1 MKKTQI
7 KAPDNPLLDKH
18 LNDDPRFDP
27 ADLKTPY
34 THRGTGPDKWD
45 EHHAMRLE
53 TAKEAIGELYPGCM
67 IFGITKGQFSLIQT
81 IEAIL
86 DQTGPAEVFISTWTA
101 ANNDM
106 TQAHALLE
114 SGKMTDV
121 KFLVDA
127 SFQRRAP
134 GLAHSLREKFGPRS
148 IRVTRNHAKF
158 VMIKTKKWNLVMV
171 TSMNMNQN
179 PRLEDF
185 FLLDNP
191 GLAEYLT
198 GLMEE
203 IFNRIKVS
211 DIEKMAKFHQ
221 KRFDSLK

>member
-7 KAPDNPLLDKH
+7 EALGNPLLETH
-18 LNDDPRFDP
+18 LNDDPRFDA

-34 THRGTGPDKWD
+34 SHRGHSPDKW
-45 EHHAMRLE
+45 EKHHAFRME
-53 TAKEAIGELYPGCM
+53 TAAEAIGELYPGCM

-81 IEAIL
+81 IEAVL

-114 SGKMTDV
+114 SGKITDI

-127 SFQRRAP
+127 TFQRRAP
-134 GLAHSLREKFGPRS
+134 GLAHSLRDKFGPKAV
-148 IRVTRNHAKF
+148 RVTRNHAKF
-158 VMIKTKKWNLVMV
+158 VMFKNDKWSLVMV
-171 TSMNMNQN
+171 TSMNLNQN

-191 GLAEYLT
+191 DLAQYLT
-198 GLMEE
+198 GLMDE

-211 DIEKMAKFHQ
+211 DIEKMSSFHQ